1 MVDDNGVIK
10 EGRLK
15 LKDVWVLP
23 IGTKVIVHWNRFVQP
38 VGEASGL
45 LGAFLGAIAGNFK
58 NFPICYE
65 KWPKVPKTY
74 KEVIYKSTIQ
84 VHTIINLINSASSCL
99 LLLTYDLFFF
109 FFFL

>member
-10 EGRLK
+10 EGCLK

-23 IGTKVIVHWNRFVQP
+23 TGTKVIVHWNRFVQP
-38 VGEASGL
+38 VGEAGGL

-65 KWPKVPKTY
+65 KWPKVPEAY
-74 KEVIYKSTIQ
+74 KKDIYKNTIQ
-84 VHTIINLINSASSCL
+84 VYTIINLINSLSSCL
-99 LLLTYDLFFF
+99 LLLTCDRFS